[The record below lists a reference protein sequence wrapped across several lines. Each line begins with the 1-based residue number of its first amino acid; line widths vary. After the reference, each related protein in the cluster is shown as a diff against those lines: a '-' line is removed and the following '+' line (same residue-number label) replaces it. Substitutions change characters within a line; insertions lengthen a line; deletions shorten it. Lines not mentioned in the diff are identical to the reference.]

1 MKALLIVCFCLAPWW
16 VAGQYAPFKML
27 RYDEDY
33 AFLKTD
39 TSRNFYRKLKFTP
52 LSKNGE
58 TYVSFGGDVRFQ
70 YYHVVNDEWGEQPD
84 KNYGYVFSRYL
95 GHADF
100 HAGPHFRLFGELQS
114 GMANA
119 KASTSPADENPLD
132 LHQAF
137 FDVNLFRGKS
147 RNVVFRVGRQ
157 ELLYG
162 SQRLISVREGPN
174 NRHSFDGA
182 KVMFSGKN
190 VKTDLLYSHYVASK
204 KGVFDDGYNKN
215 VKLWGAYS
223 VFNQVP
229 GLQNVDLYYFGF
241 DKKINSYDDGKG
253 KEMRHSAG
261 TRIWGKSQR
270 WRYDLEAVYQFG
282 DFAGKSVRAWTA
294 SAHVDYMLDHLVFE
308 PELGLKTEL
317 ISGDKRLGDNRMN
330 TFNPLFPRGGYFGL
344 AALVGPANLV
354 DVHPSVTLNFTS
366 KFNVDFDYDVFWR
379 YSSQDGVYGPNAAL
393 IYPSSGIKDKFIGH
407 QYAMVGEYVTSPFL
421 HFGCELTYFVTGD
434 FLRKAGPGKNLLFL
448 CLTTEFKF

>member
-1 MKALLIVCFCLAPWW
+1 MKQLLIACICLAPFC
-16 VAGQYAPFKML
+16 ATGQYAPLKML

-33 AFLKTD
+33 SFLKAD
-39 TSRNFYRKLKFTP
+39 TSAGFYRKMKFMP
-52 LSKNGE
+52 LSKNAG

-70 YYHVVNDEWGEQPD
+70 YYHVINDEWGEQPD

-100 HAGPHFRLFGELQS
+100 HAGGHFRLFAELQS

-137 FDVNLFRGKS
+137 FDVNLFPEKP
-147 RNVVFRVGRQ
+147 RNLVLRVGRQ

-182 KVMFSGKN
+182 KVMFFGKN
-190 VKTDLLYSHYVASK
+190 VKADLLYSHYVASK

-215 VKLWGAYS
+215 VKLWGAYG
-223 VFNQVP
+223 VINRIPLF
-229 GLQNVDLYYFGF
+229 QNLDLYYFGL
-241 DKKINSYDDGKG
+241 DKKVNSYDDGKG
-253 KEMRHSAG
+253 KEMRHSVG

-282 DFAGKSVRAWTA
+282 DFTGKSIHAWTA
-294 SAHVDYMLDHLVFE
+294 SAHIDYMLDHLIFE

-317 ISGDKRLGDNRMN
+317 ISGDKRLGDNRLN

-344 AALVGPANLV
+344 AALIGPANLV
-354 DVHPSVTLNFTS
+354 DVHPSVTLNFTD
-366 KFNVDFDYDVFWR
+366 KFNLDFDYDVFWR
-379 YSSQDGVYGPNAAL
+379 YSRQDGVYGPNAAL
-393 IYPSSGIKDKFIGH
+393 IYSSSGISNKFIGH
-407 QYAMVGEYVTSPFL
+407 QYAMVGEYATNPFL
-421 HFGCELTYFVTGD
+421 HFGCELTYSVTGD